1 MLLLRVRLAKRP
13 LAGVPAL
20 WIAVAAC
27 FIYTLIGFQPARAAD
42 LVLMHA
48 RLYASPGVS
57 PLDDATIVLRGGQ
70 IASVSR
76 ASAVPKGA
84 EVLDCS
90 GMSVTAGLWNSH
102 IHLLPVKFL
111 HADQKGGTEL
121 TTAFQEMLTGWGFTS
136 VFDVA
141 SVLANTK
148 NLRRRIEAGDILG
161 PRILTTGEPFFP
173 SDGVPVYVKSYL
185 EENHIALPD
194 DASTAA
200 AVERVRAEVHD
211 GADAIKIFAGSIQAH
226 SVLMM
231 QLDRAQAIVKEA
243 HRLHRQ
249 VFEHPTNLAG
259 VEIALASGVDV
270 LAHVTS
276 QLGEDWSPGLIARMR
291 AQKMALIPTLML
303 FEVEAK
309 KGGYSAEDAKKFAD
323 IAATRLRAFNAAGG
337 EILFGTDVGY
347 IYQFDT
353 TEEYTLMQRA
363 GMSFAQVLASL
374 TTNPADRFG
383 FGGHSGRVRKGMDG
397 DLTVFNGDPG
407 CNIAAFSRVR
417 YTIRRGKVI
426 FGEASADA
434 AN

>member
-1 MLLLRVRLAKRP
+1 
-13 LAGVPAL
+13 
-20 WIAVAAC
+20 
-27 FIYTLIGFQPARAAD
+27 
-42 LVLMHA
+42 LVHA
-48 RLYASPGVS
+48 RVYASPGIS
-57 PLDDATIVLRGGQ
+57 PLDDATIVLRGGR

-76 ASAVPKGA
+76 AGAVPRGG
-84 EVLDCS
+84 EVLDCT

-102 IHLLPVKFL
+102 VHLLPVKFL
-111 HADQKGGTEL
+111 HADQKSGAEL
-121 TTAFQEMLTGWGFTS
+121 TAAFQEMLTGWGFTS

-148 NLRRRIEAGDILG
+148 DLRRRIEVGDILG
-161 PRILTTGEPFFP
+161 PRVLTTGEPFFP

-185 EENHIALPD
+185 EENHIVLPD

-200 AVERVRAEVHD
+200 AVQRVRAQLHD

-231 QLDRAQAIVKEA
+231 TLDRAQAIVTEA

-259 VEIALASGVDV
+259 VDIALASGVDV

-276 QLGEDWSPGLIARMR
+276 QLGEDWSPDLIARMR
-291 AQKMALIPTLML
+291 AQKMAVIPTLML
-303 FEVEAK
+303 FDVEAK
-309 KGGYSAEDAKKFAD
+309 KGGYSPEEAQKFAD
-323 IAATRLRAFNAAGG
+323 SAATRLRAFNAAGG

-353 TEEYTLMQRA
+353 TEEYILMQRA
-363 GMSFAQVLASL
+363 GMSFMRILASL

-383 FGGHSGRVRKGMDG
+383 FGDHSGRVRMSMDG

-407 CNIAAFSRVR
+407 RDIAAFARVQ
-417 YTIRRGKVI
+417 YTILRGQVI
-426 FGEASADA
+426 FGKAPADA
-434 AN
+434 TK